1 MDEPDAAHQ
10 RPPGLDDRTVDALG
24 RLSEALE
31 TIERVR
37 GHLYS
42 VHQLTG
48 HADLMLDEA
57 VELLRRAGQEEF
69 ADAVR
74 DELIG
79 RNVIEGRWTYQ
90 IVEDYDEGYY
100 AAFRDLEARVR
111 GRLAGGRRH
120 LFEAEMKERRRTK
133 GRPGHEAG
141 PDKQS

>member
-1 MDEPDAAHQ
+1 MTDRHQ
-10 RPPGLDDRTVDALG
+10 RPPGLDDDTVAALG
-24 RLSEALE
+24 KLSEALE
-31 TIERVR
+31 TVERVR

-42 VHQLTG
+42 LHQLTG

-57 VELLRRAGQEEF
+57 VDLLRKAGHDAL

-100 AAFRDLEARVR
+100 ATFRDLEARAR
-111 GRLAGGRRH
+111 DQLADGRKH
-120 LFEAEMKERRRTK
+120 IFEAEMKERRRTK
-133 GRPGHEAG
+133 GRRGHEAG
-141 PDKQS
+141 PG

>member
-1 MDEPDAAHQ
+1 MTDDQHV
-10 RPPGLDDRTVDALG
+10 RPPGVDDDTVTALG
-24 RLSEALE
+24 KLSEALE
-31 TIERVR
+31 TVERVR

-42 VHQLTG
+42 LHQLTG

-57 VELLRRAGQEEF
+57 VELLRRAGHDDF

-100 AAFRDLEARVR
+100 AAFRALEERARIQ
-111 GRLAGGRRH
+111 LAGGRRH
-120 LFEAEMKERRRTK
+120 LYEAEMKDRRRTK

-141 PDKQS
+141 PS